1 MLSVAPVLDHLDHD
15 FDAAVGRL
23 CDLLRI
29 RSVSTDPAYAGET
42 RQAAQWLAGQLTGM
56 GFEASLRDTPGHPMV
71 VAHHPGPE
79 NATGP
84 HLLYYG
90 HYDVQPPEPL
100 ELWNSPP
107 FEPTVVDAR
116 HGKRVV
122 ARGAV
127 DDKGQVMTFIEAFR
141 AWHAVHGTMPA
152 RITVLLEGEEETGS
166 PNLVPFLEANKA
178 ELDADVC
185 VVTDTNSWN
194 IETPAITY
202 MLRGM
207 LYLEVTLHGPSHDLH
222 SGMYGGAVLNPN
234 NALVRILG
242 QIHDEA
248 GRVQFPGFYDDVV
261 PLTEAEREQWRGLGF
276 EEAGFLAGVG
286 LKTPRGEEGWSTLER
301 VWARPTCD
309 INGIWGGYTGA
320 GSKTVIPAHASAKF
334 SCRLVAGQDPKRILA
349 GIREF
354 LDARTPA
361 DCRWEIKTFGNSPA
375 IKVPAEQPLMRKAMA
390 GLADIY
396 GKPPVLIGSGGSIPV
411 VGYIQRILG
420 FDSILVGFG
429 LEDDLIHSPNEK
441 FELKCYR
448 NGMRSHAAIL
458 ARMAEV

>member
-1 MLSVAPVLDHLDHD
+1 VLDH
-15 FDAAVGRL
+15 FDRYFDGAVDRL

-29 RSVSTDPAYAGET
+29 RSVSTDLAYKDET
-42 RQAAQWLAGQLTGM
+42 RTAAQWLADQLTGM
-56 GFEASLRDTPGHPMV
+56 GFEASLRETPGHPMV
-71 VAHHPGPE
+71 VAHHPGPPG
-79 NATGP
+79 ATGP

-107 FEPTVVDAR
+107 FEPTLVDAK

-166 PNLVPFLEANKA
+166 PNLVPFLEANRE
-178 ELDADVC
+178 ELGADIC

-222 SGMYGGAVLNPN
+222 SGLYGGGVLNPIN
-234 NALVRILG
+234 VLTRVLA
-242 QIHDEA
+242 QIHDDQ
-248 GRVQFPGFYDDVV
+248 GRVQFPGFYDDVT
-261 PLTEAEREQWRGLGF
+261 PLSDAEREQWRGLGF
-276 EEAGFLAGVG
+276 DEDGFLAGVG

-320 GSKTVIPAHASAKF
+320 GSKTVIPARASAKF
-334 SCRLVAGQDPKRILA
+334 SCRLVAGQDPKKILA
-349 GIREF
+349 GISTF
-354 LDARTPA
+354 LDARTPV
-361 DCRWEIKTFGNSPA
+361 DCRWDVTTFGNSPA
-375 IKVPAEQPLMRKAMA
+375 IKVPADSPHLKKAMA

-429 LEDDLIHSPNEK
+429 LDDDLIHSPNEK
-441 FELKCYR
+441 FELACYR

-458 ARMAEV
+458 ARMAEG

>member
-1 MLSVAPVLDHLDHD
+1 MLAVAPVLDHLDRD
-15 FDAAVGRL
+15 FDGAVDRL

-29 RSVSTDPAYAGET
+29 RSVSTDFTYKDET
-42 RQAAQWLAGQLTGM
+42 RSAAQWLADQLTGM
-56 GFEASLRDTPGHPMV
+56 GFEASLRETPGHPMV
-71 VAHHPGPE
+71 VAHHPGPPG
-79 NATGP
+79 ATGP

-107 FEPTVVDAR
+107 FEPTIVDAK

-166 PNLVPFLEANKA
+166 PNLVPFLEANRE
-178 ELDADVC
+178 ELGADIC

-194 IETPAITY
+194 IDTPAITY

-222 SGMYGGAVLNPN
+222 SGLYGGGVLNPI
-234 NALVRILG
+234 NALTRVLA
-242 QIHDEA
+242 QIHDDQ
-248 GRVQFPGFYDDVV
+248 GRVQFPGFYDDVT
-261 PLTEAEREQWRGLGF
+261 PLSEAEREQWRGLGF
-276 EEAGFLAGVG
+276 DEDGFLAGVG

-320 GSKTVIPAHASAKF
+320 GSKTVIPARASAKF
-334 SCRLVAGQDPKRILA
+334 SCRLVAGQDPKKILA
-349 GIREF
+349 GIRAF

-361 DCRWEIKTFGNSPA
+361 DCRWDVTTFGNSPA
-375 IKVPAEQPLMRKAMA
+375 IKVPADSPHLKKAMA

-429 LEDDLIHSPNEK
+429 LDDDLIHSPNEK
-441 FELKCYR
+441 FELACYR

-458 ARMAEV
+458 ARMAEG

>member
-1 MLSVAPVLDHLDHD
+1 
-15 FDAAVGRL
+15 
-23 CDLLRI
+23 
-29 RSVSTDPAYAGET
+29 
-42 RQAAQWLAGQLTGM
+42 
-56 GFEASLRDTPGHPMV
+56 MV
-71 VAHHPGPE
+71 VAHHPGAPG
-79 NATGP
+79 ATGP
-84 HLLYYG
+84 HVLYYG

-107 FEPTVVDAR
+107 FEPTIVDAK

-141 AWHAVHGTMPA
+141 AWHAVHGTLPG

-166 PNLVPFLEANKA
+166 PNLVPFLKANRE
-178 ELDADVC
+178 ELAADIC

-194 IETPAITY
+194 IDTPAITY

-222 SGMYGGAVLNPN
+222 SGLYGGAVLNPI
-234 NALVRILG
+234 NALTRILG
-242 QIHDEA
+242 QIHDDQ
-248 GRVQFPGFYDDVV
+248 GRVQFPGFYDDVQ
-261 PLTEAEREQWRGLGF
+261 PLSDAEREQWRGLGF
-276 EEAGFLAGVG
+276 DEVSFLAGVG
-286 LKTPRGEEGWSTLER
+286 LKNPGGEAGWTTLER
-301 VWARPTCD
+301 IWARPTCD

-320 GSKTVIPAHASAKF
+320 GAKTVIAAQASAKF
-334 SCRLVAGQDPKRILA
+334 SCRLVAGQDPKKILA
-349 GIREF
+349 GIKEF
-354 LDARTPA
+354 LDARTPPDA
-361 DCRWEIKTFGNSPA
+361 RWEITTFGNSPA
-375 IKVPAEQPLMRKAMA
+375 IKVPVASPHLQRAMT

-396 GKPPVLIGSGGSIPV
+396 GKPPVLIGAGGSIPV

-441 FELKCYR
+441 FELKCYQ
-448 NGMRSHAAIL
+448 NGIRSHAAIL
-458 ARMAEV
+458 ARMAGG

>member
-1 MLSVAPVLDHLDHD
+1 MLSVAPVLDHLDRD

-42 RQAAQWLAGQLTGM
+42 RQAAQWLADQLTGM

-79 NATGP
+79 GATGP

-178 ELDADVC
+178 ELGADVC

-234 NALVRILG
+234 NALTRILG

-261 PLTEAEREQWRGLGF
+261 PLSEAEREQWRGLGF
-276 EEAGFLAGVG
+276 DESGFLAGVG

-309 INGIWGGYTGA
+309 INGMWGGYTGA
-320 GSKTVIPAHASAKF
+320 GSKTVIPAQASAKF
-334 SCRLVAGQDPKRILA
+334 SCRLVAGQDPKKILA

-375 IKVPAEQPLMRKAMA
+375 IKVPAEQPLMQRAMA

-396 GKPPVLIGSGGSIPV
+396 GRPPVLIGSGGSIPV

-458 ARMAEV
+458 ARMAEG